1 MIVMSIPQANAPQ
14 WRPEPLPQNS
24 RKKHR
29 VFLWVFLWVF
39 LGVQLLFLI
48 LLIVGITSG
57 SGAPEGCGTLD
68 KQSCNDAETA
78 GTAIGVGLIIVLWAV
93 VDFILG
99 ITYAV
104 YHLARRP

>member
-14 WRPEPLPQNS
+14 WQPQPPPRS
-24 RKKHR
+24 PRKKHR
-29 VFLWVFLWVF
+29 VFLWVF

-48 LLIVGITSG
+48 WLIAGIASG
-57 SGAPEGCGTLD
+57 SGTPEDCGTLD
-68 KQSCNDAETA
+68 KQACNDAENA

-93 VDFILG
+93 VDVILG

-104 YHLARRP
+104 YRLARRP